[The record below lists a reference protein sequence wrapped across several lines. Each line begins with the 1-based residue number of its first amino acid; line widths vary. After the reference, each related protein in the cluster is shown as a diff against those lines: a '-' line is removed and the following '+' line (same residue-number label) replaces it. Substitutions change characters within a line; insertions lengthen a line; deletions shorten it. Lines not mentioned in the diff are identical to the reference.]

1 MSIEQQISEL
11 RDAIVHLT
19 AAIKAQPVTPV
30 TSAPIAT
37 NHPAP
42 VVTFGKPP
50 VTVAEPT
57 PVPPPVTVSAA
68 PATVMPPPPSFTAA
82 PAPAPSGPVLP
93 FSDSKGLIEY
103 VMAAYKAMG
112 PTKGAGIQG
121 VLTGM
126 GLVNINDVQPAQYGD
141 FYAKVEALK

>member
-1 MSIEQQISEL
+1 MSLEQQISEL

-19 AAIKAQPVTPV
+19 AAIKAQPVTLV
-30 TSAPIAT
+30 TSVPAPAPMTAMEIASAPFVAPVPQPI
-37 NHPAP
+37 PAP
-42 VVTFGKPP
+42 V
-50 VTVAEPT
+50 AAA
-57 PVPPPVTVSAA
+57 PVPPPA
-68 PATVMPPPPSFTAA
+68 PVMPPPPSFTAA

-121 VLTGM
+121 VLVGM
-126 GLVNINDVQPAQYGD
+126 GLANINDVKPEQFGD

>member
-30 TSAPIAT
+30 TSAPV
-37 NHPAP
+37 PAP
-42 VVTFGKPP
+42 ASMTAMEIASAPF
-50 VTVAEPT
+50 VA

>member
-1 MSIEQQISEL
+1 MSLEQQISEL

-30 TSAPIAT
+30 TSAPVVAAPIMAPAMP
-37 NHPAP
+37 PAP
-42 VVTFGKPP
+42 IAP
-50 VTVAEPT
+50 
-57 PVPPPVTVSAA
+57 PPPVTVSAA
-68 PATVMPPPPSFTAA
+68 PAMPPPPTFTAA
-82 PAPAPSGPVLP
+82 PAPASTGPVLP

-121 VLTGM
+121 VLVGM
-126 GLVNINDVQPAQYGD
+126 GLANINDVQPAQYGD

>member
-1 MSIEQQISEL
+1 MSLEQQISEL

-19 AAIKAQPVTPV
+19 AAIKAQPVTLV
-30 TSAPIAT
+30 TSAPV
-37 NHPAP
+37 PAP
-42 VVTFGKPP
+42 APLTAATASAIPNATPPIPASLPP
-50 VTVAEPT
+50 VAT
-57 PVPPPVTVSAA
+57 PVA
-68 PATVMPPPPSFTAA
+68 PAPVMPPPPSFTAA

-103 VMAAYKAMG
+103 VMTAYKEMG

-121 VLTGM
+121 VLVGM
-126 GLVNINDVQPAQYGD
+126 GLTNINDVKPEQFGD

>member
-11 RDAIVHLT
+11 KDAIVSLT
-19 AAIKAQPVTPV
+19 AALVAKSAPTVTISAPAPTPV
-30 TSAPIAT
+30 VA
-37 NHPAP
+37 AP
-42 VVTFGKPP
+42 VFPPAVAPP
-50 VTVAEPT
+50 VAA
-57 PVPPPVTVSAA
+57 PVPPPAPVAAA
-68 PATVMPPPPSFTAA
+68 PVMPPPPSFTAA
-82 PAPAPSGPVLP
+82 PTPAPSGPVLP

-121 VLTGM
+121 VLVGM
-126 GLVNINDVQPAQYGD
+126 GLANINDVQPAQYGD